1 MCGHAPG
8 SAPTL
13 DLQPE
18 IDCAQLVMANGTRK
32 HTSQTNNND
41 KCMNKKLITLVSVAV
56 IAAILVLWAILRLS
70 PIGHS
75 HNLVS
80 DTIAVVS
87 SLLGLPMRL
96 YVIFFSSEDSSWSLP
111 MLLLLLALSGLMW
124 GIIVERTVWIVLKR
138 KTAK

>member
-1 MCGHAPG
+1 
-8 SAPTL
+8 
-13 DLQPE
+13 
-18 IDCAQLVMANGTRK
+18 
-32 HTSQTNNND
+32 
-41 KCMNKKLITLVSVAV
+41 MNKKIITLVSVGV
-56 IAAILVLWAILRLS
+56 IAAILVLWAILRLT

-80 DTIAVVS
+80 DTIGVVS

-111 MLLLLLALSGLMW
+111 TLVLLLALSGLMW
-124 GIIVERTVWIVLKR
+124 GAIVERTVWIISKR